1 MKSYT
6 TRLVTLVFCVVLL
19 GVSVATAQNPR
30 AGGVAAPELLIPVGA
45 RDMALSGSS
54 IATSNGV
61 ESIHWNPAGLGK
73 MPGSAQAMVSSM
85 SYIADID
92 VLYGAVAG
100 RFGDFGS
107 IGVSIRSLN
116 FGNIP
121 LTSET
126 DPEGKTGRFYTPTY
140 VTVGFTYARSLTDAV
155 TVGATAKLIN
165 ETIDQV
171 SASGF
176 GFDFGI
182 QYRGLLAVQG
192 LTVGIAIKNIGPSMK
207 FGGPGLY
214 RSALI
219 QDGLRPVQYYQVQ
232 AASFE
237 LPALVE
243 FGLSY
248 DRSFGDNLFGGVNG
262 TFSNNNL
269 YYDEYRG
276 GLEVGYNL
284 DVVTLVAR
292 GGFSTIPKADVNIF
306 GSTFG
311 IGLNYKAGTT
321 GITLDFG
328 YRQVQYFD
336 ANQVFSLKVDF

>member
-6 TRLVTLVFCVVLL
+6 TRLAVLVFCVVLL
-19 GVSVATAQNPR
+19 GVSVVTAQNPR
-30 AGGVAAPELLIPVGA
+30 AGGVAAPELLIPVGG
-45 RDMALSGSS
+45 RDMALSGAS

-107 IGVSIRSLN
+107 VGVSVKSLN
-116 FGNIP
+116 FGSIS
-121 LTSET
+121 LTSED
-126 DPEGKTGRFYTPTY
+126 DPEGKTGRYYSPTY

-155 TVGATAKLIN
+155 TVGTTAKLIN
-165 ETIDQV
+165 ETIDRV
-171 SASGF
+171 AASGVA
-176 GFDFGI
+176 FDFGI

-192 LTVGIAIKNIGPSMK
+192 LTVGIAIKNIGPSMR
-207 FGGPGLY
+207 FDGPALY
-214 RSALI
+214 RAALI
-219 QDGLRPVQYYQVQ
+219 TDGLRPRQYYKVQ
-232 AASFE
+232 AAAFE

-248 DRSFGDNLFGGVNG
+248 DRSLGENFFGGVNG

-284 DVVTLVAR
+284 DVFQLVAR
-292 GGFSTIPKADVNIF
+292 GGFSSIPKAEENIF

-311 IGLNYKAGTT
+311 IGLAYKTGTT